1 MTTIHQDASTA
12 RSSFSFDW
20 CAFLSFGD
28 ESDCDRCCDPE
39 GESMKRST
47 CSHAFTL
54 VELLV
59 VITIIGILIA
69 LLLPAVQAAREAART
84 TQCSNNLR
92 QLGLAC
98 LQHESQQAFLPSGGW
113 GWTWVGDADR
123 GFGRR
128 QPGGWIYNI
137 LPFIEQE
144 ALWQL
149 PKDGDANTVT
159 AQQKTGATQMMA
171 TPLSGVIC
179 PTRRLSTR
187 YPWIPWSGDPLRN
200 YNIPTNGVGRND
212 YAACVGDQTDMWS
225 FAGPANVTEGDSST
239 FWASSTNTAPWT
251 GISFR
256 HSEIKM
262 AEITDGTTNTILLG
276 EKYLIFTDYTT
287 GNDPGDN
294 ECAYGGENSD
304 MYRTTGNGVNAYVP
318 KQDYEGIPGY
328 YNQPDQIRF
337 GSGHSSGCG
346 FVFCDGS
353 VQRISY
359 TVDPTVF
366 GYLGNRK
373 DNQPID
379 GNKL

>member
-1 MTTIHQDASTA
+1 MRTLKSA
-12 RSSFSFDW
+12 
-20 CAFLSFGD
+20 G
-28 ESDCDRCCDPE
+28 
-39 GESMKRST
+39 
-47 CSHAFTL
+47 FTL

-98 LQHESQQAFLPSGGW
+98 VQHESQQGFLPSGGW
-113 GWTWVGDADR
+113 GWMWVGDADR

-137 LPFIEQE
+137 LPFVEQE

-149 PKDGDANTVT
+149 AKDGNANTVT
-159 AQQKTGATQMMA
+159 AQQKAGATQMME
-171 TPLSGVIC
+171 TPLDGVIC
-179 PTRRLSTR
+179 PSRRPSIR
-187 YPWIPWSGDPLRN
+187 YPWIPWSGDPLHN
-200 YNIPTNGVGRND
+200 YNLPTNGVGRND
-212 YAACVGDQTDMWS
+212 YAACVGDQADLWS
-225 FAGPANVTEGDSST
+225 FAGPANVTEGDSSA
-239 FWASSTNTAPWT
+239 FWASNTNTVAWT

-262 AEITDGTTNTILLG
+262 AEITDGTSNTILLG
-276 EKYLIFTDYTT
+276 EKYLIFTDYAT

-304 MYRTTGNGVNAYVP
+304 MYRTTGAGLTAYVP
-318 KQDYEGIPGY
+318 KQDTEGVPGY

-337 GSGHSSGCG
+337 GSAHSSGCG

-353 VQRISY
+353 VQRVSY
-359 TVDPTVF
+359 SVDPTVF

-379 GNKL
+379 GSKL